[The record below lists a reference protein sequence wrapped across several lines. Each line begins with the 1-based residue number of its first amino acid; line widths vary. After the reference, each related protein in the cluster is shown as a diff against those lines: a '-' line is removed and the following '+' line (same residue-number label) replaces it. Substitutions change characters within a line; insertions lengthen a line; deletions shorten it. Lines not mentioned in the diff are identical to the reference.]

1 MTNWKE
7 YKVEEICSKVTS
19 GGTPNTRKDEYYG
32 GSIPWVRTQE
42 VNFNRLYDAEIKI
55 TEEGLN
61 NSSAKWIPANSIII
75 AMYGATAG
83 KVAINKIPVTTN
95 QACCNL
101 IINKEKADYRF
112 IYYNILSRFS
122 SIASMAVGGAQQNL
136 NAGMIKDLVI
146 NLPNLPTQ
154 TAIAE
159 ILSSLDDKIE
169 LNNKINQELENLAQ
183 TLFKQWFIDFEF
195 PANLANPAL
204 SGDEGYKSSGG
215 EMVDSELGEIPE
227 NFTLSILSEQT
238 ELVRGISY
246 RKPELV
252 SKEEGLPFVNL
263 KCFALNGTFRQDG
276 LKYFNGKYK
285 EKHIIKPND
294 ILVAV
299 TDLTQDRVIIG
310 LPILWN
316 EKEIALPSLDVCIV
330 RNENSALK
338 HFLYYE
344 FKTFRYKSRIIEF
357 ANGSTV
363 LHLSV
368 KGLETYEYALPN
380 EDVLIKWNEVISP
393 ILDQINNNIRENQ
406 ELTNLRDMLL
416 PKLISGELE
425 VAEVMTEK
433 A

>member
-7 YKVEEICSKVTS
+7 YKLGELCTITSSKRIFYKEYVSEGVPFFRSKEIIEKANGNDISTELFITKDKFQEIKDKFGVPLAGDILLTS
-19 GGTPNTRKDEYYG
+19 VGTLGVSYQVQESDYFYFKDGNLTWFKYFSDEINTKFLLYWLRSPLGKESFNNITIG
-32 GSIPWVRTQE
+32 STQAALTIAGLKGIKFSIP
-42 VNFNRLYDAEIKI
+42 D
-55 TEEGLN
+55 
-61 NSSAKWIPANSIII
+61 
-75 AMYGATAG
+75 
-83 KVAINKIPVTTN
+83 
-95 QACCNL
+95 
-101 IINKEKADYRF
+101 
-112 IYYNILSRFS
+112 
-122 SIASMAVGGAQQNL
+122 
-136 NAGMIKDLVI
+136 
-146 NLPNLPTQ
+146 LPTQ

-169 LNNKINQELENLAQ
+169 LNNKINHELENLAQ

-195 PANLANPAL
+195 PNEYGEP
-204 SGDEGYKSSGG
+204 YKSSGG
-215 EMVDSELGEIPE
+215 EMVDSELGVIPE
-227 NFTLSILSEQT
+227 NFTISILSEQT

-246 RKPELV
+246 SKSELV

-285 EKHIIKPND
+285 EKHIIQPND

-330 RNENSALK
+330 RNDNSALK

-393 ILDQINNNIRENQ
+393 ILGQINNNIRENQ
-406 ELTNLRDMLL
+406 ELTNLRDTLL

-425 VAEVMTEK
+425 VSETLTQTTA
-433 A
+433 

>member
-7 YKVEEICSKVTS
+7 YKLEELCV
-19 GGTPNTRKDEYYG
+19 
-32 GSIPWVRTQE
+32 
-42 VNFNRLYDAEIKI
+42 KI
-55 TEEGLN
+55 TDGSHSSPKEAADGKRKIATVKDMLEFDFNYPNCKRISEEEYLKLLQNDCKPLKDDILFSKDGTIG
-61 NSSAKWIPANSIII
+61 KIII
-75 AMYGATAG
+75 FNG
-83 KVAINKIPVTTN
+83 KEDLV
-95 QACCNL
+95 
-101 IINKEKADYRF
+101 
-112 IYYNILSRFS
+112 ILS
-122 SIASMAVGGAQQNL
+122 SIAILRPNIELVNPRFLAYFLKSDSSQ
-136 NAGMIKDLVI
+136 KDIIDNYRSGSVI
-146 NLPNLPTQ
+146 PRVILKDFKRFPVNIPDLSTQ

-183 TLFKQWFIDFEF
+183 TLFRQWFIDFEF
-195 PANLANPAL
+195 PNEN
-204 SGDEGYKSSGG
+204 GDPYKSSGG
-215 EMVDSELGEIPE
+215 EMIDSELGEIPE
-227 NFTLSILSEQT
+227 NFTISILSEQT

-285 EKHIIKPND
+285 EKHIIQPND

-316 EKEIALPSLDVCIV
+316 EKEVALPSLDVCIV
-330 RNENSALK
+330 RNEHSALK

-380 EDVLIKWNEVISP
+380 DDVLIKWNEVISP

-406 ELTNLRDMLL
+406 ELTNLRDTLL

-425 VAEVMTEK
+425 VNEI
-433 A
+433 

>member
-1 MTNWKE
+1 
-7 YKVEEICSKVTS
+7 
-19 GGTPNTRKDEYYG
+19 
-32 GSIPWVRTQE
+32 
-42 VNFNRLYDAEIKI
+42 
-55 TEEGLN
+55 
-61 NSSAKWIPANSIII
+61 
-75 AMYGATAG
+75 
-83 KVAINKIPVTTN
+83 
-95 QACCNL
+95 
-101 IINKEKADYRF
+101 
-112 IYYNILSRFS
+112 
-122 SIASMAVGGAQQNL
+122 
-136 NAGMIKDLVI
+136 
-146 NLPNLPTQ
+146 
-154 TAIAE
+154 
-159 ILSSLDDKIE
+159 
-169 LNNKINQELENLAQ
+169 
-183 TLFKQWFIDFEF
+183 
-195 PANLANPAL
+195 
-204 SGDEGYKSSGG
+204 
-215 EMVDSELGEIPE
+215 MVDSELGEIPE
-227 NFTLSILSEQT
+227 NFTISILSEQT

-285 EKHIIKPND
+285 EKHIIQPND

-368 KGLETYEYALPN
+368 KGLETYEYVLPN
-380 EDVLIKWNEVISP
+380 EDVLIKWNDVISP
-393 ILDQINNNIRENQ
+393 ILDQINNNVRENQ
-406 ELTNLRDMLL
+406 ELTLLRDTLL

-425 VAEVMTEK
+425 VAEVMAEK

>member
-7 YKVEEICSKVTS
+7 YKLNDLVTKL
-19 GGTPNTRKDEYYG
+19 GDGLHGTPKYDPNGDYYFIN
-32 GSIPWVRTQE
+32 GS
-42 VNFNRLYDAEIKI
+42 
-55 TEEGLN
+55 
-61 NSSAKWIPANSIII
+61 
-75 AMYGATAG
+75 
-83 KVAINKIPVTTN
+83 
-95 QACCNL
+95 NL
-101 IINKEKADYRF
+101 IDGKISVNDNTKRVNKEEFDKYKKELTDRTIFVSINGTLGNIATYNNEKVVLGKSACYFNVKENVSKEFIKYIVTDKAFQHY
-112 IYYNILSRFS
+112 IYEY
-122 SIASMAVGGAQQNL
+122 ATGTT
-136 NAGMIKDLVI
+136 IKNVPLKAI
-146 NLPNLPTQ
+146 REYSFNLPDLPTQ

-169 LNNKINQELENLAQ
+169 LNNKINQELESLAQ

-195 PANLANPAL
+195 PNEN
-204 SGDEGYKSSGG
+204 GDPYKSSGG
-215 EMVDSELGEIPE
+215 EMIDSELGEIPK
-227 NFTLSILSEQT
+227 NFTISILSEQT

-276 LKYFNGKYK
+276 LKYFNGKYQ
-285 EKHIIKPND
+285 EKHIIQPND

-316 EKEIALPSLDVCIV
+316 EKEIALPSLDVCII

-368 KGLETYEYALPN
+368 KGLETYEYA
-380 EDVLIKWNEVISP
+380 
-393 ILDQINNNIRENQ
+393 DQMN
-406 ELTNLRDMLL
+406 
-416 PKLISGELE
+416 
-425 VAEVMTEK
+425 VF
-433 A
+433 